1 MADIHILA
9 NNQIIVHVDVPDA
22 INSVGVNWRD
32 AIVIDNGGAPT
43 SQLADAVVDGSPEGW
58 EITVAEK
65 ALIASGALIE
75 VSTRIDLDKFAGTLA
90 DKRDAMLVVISQRI
104 PNVLNQLQ
112 ARYKYFGYSG
122 SA

>member
-104 PNVLNQLQ
+104 PNVLKQLQ

>member
-104 PNVLNQLQ
+104 PNVLKQLQ

-122 SA
+122 RA